1 MLPVAAVVVIKM
13 KTRKMTMMT
22 KTTTAT
28 ATATTLWC
36 FSKFWPMTSPL
47 LGFPDN

>member
-1 MLPVAAVVVIKM
+1 MLPVAAVVAIKM
-13 KTRKMTMMT
+13 KTRTMTMIT
-22 KTTTAT
+22 KTTT

-47 LGFPDN
+47 LVFPYN